1 MAKRSKSFL
10 FHTLDFYIES
20 LCLTMSER
28 GQYITLLCLQH
39 LKGHLSKKDIKSALG
54 KVSADV
60 MKKFVQDA
68 DGNYYNE
75 HIEME
80 LLKRKKANSVV
91 AKQN

>member
-1 MAKRSKSFL
+1 
-10 FHTLDFYIES
+10 
-20 LCLTMSER
+20 MSER

-60 MKKFVQDA
+60 MKKFVQDS

-75 HIEME
+75 RMKNEIA
-80 LLKRKKANSVV
+80 KRKRYSESRQENGKKGGRGKERTRNE
-91 AKQN
+91 